1 MAGCGLVA
9 VSEIDTHHVVV
20 SRIVAMDEETGHCVK
35 LRNGIRS
42 LAGDILESQQIQKS
56 FLTSIAGIVD

>member
-9 VSEIDTHHVVV
+9 VSEIDIHHVVV
-20 SRIVAMDEETGHCVK
+20 SRIAAMDEETGHCVK

-42 LAGDILESQQIQKS
+42 LAGDILGASRYRRAS
-56 FLTSIAGIVD
+56 